1 MLKYLS
7 YYICALY
14 LEHEIFHYIFHTQ
27 AIQAMKHRLE
37 TVEKPSPEA
46 EDSEEADEDLAMYE
60 QQIRDM
66 SAEMDRVKALLSC
79 PGMGVRRGGDDVYR
93 GGKEIRVGRDLGVWV
108 CDSMQ
113 EPIFAH
119 TRIRTHVGRGVH
131 I

>member
-46 EDSEEADEDLAMYE
+46 EDSEEADEDLAVYE

-79 PGMGVRRGGDDVYR
+79 PGMRVRRGG
-93 GGKEIRVGRDLGVWV
+93 GGKRLGLGEIWV
-108 CDSMQ
+108 FGYVTVCKSH
-113 EPIFAH
+113 FLH
-119 TRIRTHVGRGVH
+119 IRAYVH
-131 I
+131 M